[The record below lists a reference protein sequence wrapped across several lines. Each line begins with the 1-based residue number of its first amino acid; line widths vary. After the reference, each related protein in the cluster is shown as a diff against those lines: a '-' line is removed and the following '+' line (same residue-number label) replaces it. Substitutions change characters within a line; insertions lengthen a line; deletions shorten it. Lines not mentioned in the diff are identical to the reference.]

1 MGETQT
7 LVKMSVDD
15 NEVLLDGVTG
25 EDSCPASHI
34 QLMTSYS
41 RHVLLDACAN
51 TLLWYFTQR
60 ESFIATNEPENSVF
74 TLNNAG
80 VISSRIF
87 LFRLT
92 SLEGP

>member
-1 MGETQT
+1 
-7 LVKMSVDD
+7 MSVDD
-15 NEVLLDGVTG
+15 NKRLLDGVTG
-25 EDSCPASHI
+25 EASCPASHI
-34 QLMTSYS
+34 QLMTIYS
-41 RHVLLDACAN
+41 RHVLLDQACAN
-51 TLLWYFTQR
+51 TLLWYFTQT
-60 ESFIATNEPENSVF
+60 ESFIATNEPESSVF